1 MGLISF
7 SYLQIS
13 IELYLVNRL
22 ITTKQCLGMY
32 NWQDI

>member
-7 SYLQIS
+7 QYLQIS

-22 ITTKQCLGMY
+22 TTKQCLGMY